1 MGRSRDERTKSEYLE
16 TIVNESERL
25 ARLVDNVLDF
35 SKIEQGKKI
44 YRLRPT
50 RLEEVAGSAVRAMQ
64 FPLAQ
69 QGFQLHL
76 AVQEDMPELQ
86 ADPDAIQQAILNLL
100 TNAMK
105 YSGDARE
112 IDLRLCARN
121 GDAVIEVAD
130 HGLGLAPEEQK
141 RIFEK
146 FYQRPFAREPFDRG
160 DGAGADAGGA
170 YCQGPRRARGS
181 GKRAGGRQHLLRRD
195 SDQAD
200 SHGGAGMTTVLA
212 IEDDPAILRGLS
224 DNLRFEGYDVIT
236 ATDGET
242 GYNMQRE
249 RKPDLILLDLMLP
262 RMSGFEFCRKLRGE
276 GIQTPV
282 LMLTARSEEA
292 DRVLGLDL
300 GADDY
305 VAKPFSVRELM
316 ARVRALL
323 RRSQLGADGTDALPD
338 ELRFGATEIDFRSY
352 EARRNGEPVE
362 MTRKEFAILRYLA
375 SRAGEVVSRDDLLNQ
390 VWGYDSYPSSRT
402 VDNHVAGLRAKLER
416 DASLPEHIRTV
427 HGVGYKF
434 VL

>member
-1 MGRSRDERTKSEYLE
+1 
-16 TIVNESERL
+16 
-25 ARLVDNVLDF
+25 
-35 SKIEQGKKI
+35 
-44 YRLRPT
+44 
-50 RLEEVAGSAVRAMQ
+50 
-64 FPLAQ
+64 
-69 QGFQLHL
+69 
-76 AVQEDMPELQ
+76 
-86 ADPDAIQQAILNLL
+86 
-100 TNAMK
+100 
-105 YSGDARE
+105 
-112 IDLRLCARN
+112 
-121 GDAVIEVAD
+121 
-130 HGLGLAPEEQK
+130 
-141 RIFEK
+141 
-146 FYQRPFAREPFDRG
+146 
-160 DGAGADAGGA
+160 
-170 YCQGPRRARGS
+170 
-181 GKRAGGRQHLLRRD
+181 
-195 SDQAD
+195 
-200 SHGGAGMTTVLA
+200 MTTVLA

-242 GYNMQRE
+242 GYNLQRE

-323 RRSQLGADGTDALPD
+323 RRSQARADGTDALPD

-375 SRAGEVVSRDDLLNQ
+375 SRAGEVLSRDDLLNQ
-390 VWGYDSYPSSRT
+390 VWGYDAYPSSRT

-416 DASLPEHIRTV
+416 DASEPEHIKTV

-434 VL
+434 VP